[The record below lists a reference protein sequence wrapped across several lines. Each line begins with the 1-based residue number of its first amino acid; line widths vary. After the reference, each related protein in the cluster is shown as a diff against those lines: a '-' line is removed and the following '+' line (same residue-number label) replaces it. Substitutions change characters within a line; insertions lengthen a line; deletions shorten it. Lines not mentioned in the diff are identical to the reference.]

1 MNIYDKLSMN
11 TAVEQL
17 NEWTE
22 AYDKGQ
28 PVVSDKE
35 WDDLYFEL
43 KEAEDRLGIILPN
56 SPTQR

>member
-17 NEWTE
+17 NKWTE

-28 PVVSDKE
+28 PLVSDKE
-35 WDDLYFEL
+35 WDDLYHTPL
-43 KEAEDRLGIILPN
+43 SIY
-56 SPTQR
+56 